1 MSYLTRERRLEIIA
15 RVSAAKV
22 AEALDAGNA
31 KLAES
36 RRAFY
41 ASMADIV
48 AKGKAHP
55 WATAGLPP
63 ADIPAPAAPQPAAR
77 ELFERS

>member
-22 AEALDAGNA
+22 AEALDAGDA
-31 KLAES
+31 ELAES

-41 ASMADIV
+41 AGMADIV

-55 WATAGLPP
+55 WATAGLEPVGHASP
-63 ADIPAPAAPQPAAR
+63 RETPAASR
-77 ELFERS
+77 ELFDPA